1 VAGAGGSDVACPEV
15 IAPSWQG
22 GRLVQ
27 QQEGHPEEHLIHVE
41 DEEIQIEHY
50 PDDWFAFGLFWVLAF
65 IVFLQFFTRYV
76 LNDSLAWTEEIARY
90 LLMVLTFLG
99 SAIVVRKGAHIA
111 VEVFFH
117 FLPPR
122 GARILLAIVE
132 VIQAAFIGLLFY
144 FSLTVTQRM
153 HLQRMTVID
162 LPMSLVYGPI
172 AFGCLLMLLRA
183 LQRLWRNARDG
194 WQTAYASI
202 GSTSNI
208 D

>member
-1 VAGAGGSDVACPEV
+1 VH
-15 IAPSWQG
+15 
-22 GRLVQ
+22 
-27 QQEGHPEEHLIHVE
+27 QQEGHPEEHLIHVA
-41 DEEIQIEHY
+41 DEEVRIEHY
-50 PDDWFAFGLFWVLAF
+50 PDDWLAFGLFWVLAF

-76 LNDSLAWTEEIARY
+76 LNDSFAWTEEIARY

-111 VEVFFH
+111 VEVLLH

-132 VIQAAFIGLLFY
+132 VIQAVFIGLLFY
-144 FSLTVTQRM
+144 FSITVTQRM

>member
-1 VAGAGGSDVACPEV
+1 M
-15 IAPSWQG
+15 
-22 GRLVQ
+22 Q
-27 QQEGHPEEHLIHVE
+27 QQEGLPEEHLIRVE
-41 DEEIQIEHY
+41 DEEVRIEHY
-50 PDDWFAFGLFWVLAF
+50 PDDWLAFGIFWLLAF

-76 LNDSLAWTEEIARY
+76 LNDSFAWTEEIARY

-111 VEVFFH
+111 VEVLLH

-132 VIQAAFIGLLFY
+132 VIQAVFIGLLFY
-144 FSLTVTQRM
+144 FSITVTQRM

-162 LPMSLVYGPI
+162 QPMSLVYAPI
-172 AFGCLLMLLRA
+172 AFACLLMLLRA
-183 LQRLWRNARDG
+183 LQRLWRNAKDG
-194 WQTAYASI
+194 WQTAYASL
-202 GSTSNI
+202 GSTTNI